1 MKLLRILLWGV
12 SLGASALL
20 ARPASEEAADFDEA
34 SREAVR
40 LLQSYIRIDT
50 TNPPGRERLAAD
62 FFREIFEREGIENR
76 IYDLGGGR
84 ANILARLPGS
94 GARRPILLLNHMDVV
109 PAEPSRWTVP
119 PFSGEIRDGYVWGR
133 GATDM
138 KGTAIC
144 QLMTLLLLKRG
155 HVPLE
160 RDVLFL
166 GTADEEEGRENGV
179 QAMIDRF
186 PDALRQ
192 AEFVLTEGNTI
203 SVADGKTVS
212 WDVDVTEKSALWL
225 RVTASGKA
233 GHASIPEPDGAV
245 PRLIRGLSRI
255 LDWETPVRLIPAV
268 EEYFRQISGTE
279 KGALRKA
286 LADPAAALRDPAA
299 RAELL
304 ADPFRNACLR
314 ATISI
319 TGLEGSD
326 KINVIPG
333 EASASLDCRLL
344 PGDDPRRFRREVERI
359 AADPTLRFEVHG
371 EVEPATES
379 PIDTD
384 LFRAIQKA
392 RDRFEPGV
400 PVLTP
405 PLTSSTDATRLRQAG
420 MVVYGFEPFRLA
432 EDDDR
437 SHGDDERLSLA
448 NVRFG
453 TEVTYAVVSEVAG
466 KAAAAR
472 P

>member
-1 MKLLRILLWGV
+1 MKVLRILLSSG
-12 SLGASALL
+12 SLGAAMLL
-20 ARPASEEAADFDEA
+20 ALPGAGEAPDFEEA

-50 TNPPGRERLAAD
+50 TNPPGRERQAAD
-62 FFREIFEREGIENR
+62 FFHEIFEREGIENR
-76 IYDLGGGR
+76 VYDLGGGR
-84 ANILARLPGS
+84 ANILARLPGT
-94 GARRPILLLNHMDVV
+94 GTRRPIILLNHMDVV

-144 QLMTLLLLKRG
+144 QLMTLLLLKRLQ
-155 HVPLE
+155 VPLD

-186 PDALRQ
+186 PDDLRQ
-192 AEFVLTEGNTI
+192 AEFVLTEGNTLA
-203 SVADGKTVS
+203 VADGKTLS

-225 RVTASGKA
+225 RLIASGKA

-255 LDWETPVRLIPAV
+255 LDWETPIRLIPAV
-268 EEYFRQISGTE
+268 EEYFRQISAGE
-279 KGALRKA
+279 SGRLKKA
-286 LADPAAALRDPAA
+286 LADPAAALKDPAA
-299 RAELL
+299 REELL

-344 PGDDPRRFRREVERI
+344 PGDDPRRFLRELERV
-359 AADPTLRFEVHG
+359 AADPTLRFELQG
-371 EVEPATES
+371 EVVPATES
-379 PIDTD
+379 SIDTD
-384 LFRAIQKA
+384 LFRAIRKA

-405 PLTSSTDATRLRQAG
+405 PLTSSTDATRLRQVG
-420 MVVYGFEPFRLA
+420 MVVYGFEPFHLSD
-432 EDDDR
+432 DDDR
-437 SHGDDERLSLA
+437 SHGDDERLSVA

-453 TEVTYAVVSEVAG
+453 LEVTYAVVSEVAA
-466 KAAAAR
+466 KASR